1 MNMDITFQNL
11 NSFMILFL
19 GFSYTYSLFLC
30 IFFCK
35 QDPLWFIGDWNQNM
49 DYCCTIKMHK
59 PAEWT
64 SFKG

>member
-35 QDPLWFIGDWNQNM
+35 QDPL
-49 DYCCTIKMHK
+49 
-59 PAEWT
+59 
-64 SFKG
+64 